1 MSHRQSQ
8 SATELDLNDLND
20 RGVDAACDLALFGA
34 VATELQDAALDPS
47 LLSELELLAGEIAV
61 AAFESSGDGAQ
72 LPAHLL
78 VALAPL
84 AEREVLRF
92 TSSAATSI
100 AAPAAPAARVAE
112 SPAVRTEVVPITS
125 SSRRFARVVPWLVAA
140 AAILVAFVATRRP
153 PEPAPVALNTAP
165 PAASVVVTAAPS
177 AVASVSV
184 AARSPAEQRD
194 EVLALPGTQ
203 RIAWTATKDPAA
215 TGATGDVVWHNG
227 VQRGAMR
234 FSGLAPNDPKKSQY
248 QLWIFDAERD
258 QAFPVDGGV
267 FDVGPS
273 GEVIVPIAAKL
284 PVHQPKLFAITVEP
298 PGGVV
303 VSKRERIVLTAA
315 LGS

>member
-8 SATELDLNDLND
+8 SATELDLDD
-20 RGVDAACDLALFGA
+20 RGVEAACDLALFGA
-34 VATELQDAALDPS
+34 VATELHDAALDPS

-61 AAFESSGDGAQ
+61 AAFESAGDGSQ

-92 TSSAATSI
+92 TGGSATPVAVD
-100 AAPAAPAARVAE
+100 AAPATPRPAPASAA
-112 SPAVRTEVVPITS
+112 VVPITS
-125 SSRRFARVVPWLVAA
+125 APRRLARVVPWLVAA
-140 AAILVAFVATRRP
+140 AAIVVAFVATRRP
-153 PEPAPVALNTAP
+153 TDPPVAAITAGP
-165 PAASVVVTAAPS
+165 VPSVVITAAPS
-177 AVASVSV
+177 VV
-184 AARSPAEQRD
+184 AAAPVVARSAAEQRD

-215 TGATGDVVWHNG
+215 TGASGDVVWHNG

-234 FSGLAPNDPKKSQY
+234 FAGLAPNDPKKSQY

>member
-8 SATELDLNDLND
+8 SATELDLDD
-20 RGVDAACDLALFGA
+20 RGVEAACDLALFGS
-34 VATELQDAALDPS
+34 VATELHDAALDPS
-47 LLSELELLAGEIAV
+47 LLSELELLAGDIAV
-61 AAFESSGDGAQ
+61 AAFESAGDGAQ

-92 TSSAATSI
+92 TGGKSNSSNAAQVPVV
-100 AAPAAPAARVAE
+100 AAPAPEASALASAP
-112 SPAVRTEVVPITS
+112 VVPLTPAP
-125 SSRRFARVVPWLVAA
+125 RRLARALPWLVAA
-140 AAILVAFVATRRP
+140 AAIVVAFVATRRP
-153 PEPAPVALNTAP
+153 PEPPVAAVTVESVP
-165 PAASVVVTAAPS
+165 SVVVTAVPS
-177 AVASVSV
+177 VTAVASV

-215 TGATGDVVWHNG
+215 TGASGDVVWHNG

-234 FSGLAPNDPKKSQY
+234 FIGLAPNDPKKSQY